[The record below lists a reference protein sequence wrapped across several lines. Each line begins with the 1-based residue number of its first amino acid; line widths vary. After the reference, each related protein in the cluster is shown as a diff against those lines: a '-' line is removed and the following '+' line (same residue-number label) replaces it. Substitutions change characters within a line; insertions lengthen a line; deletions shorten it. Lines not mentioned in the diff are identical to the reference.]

1 MKLIK
6 IRFNWRGKRKVWY
19 PLQTL
24 VFTLT
29 VILIVLCITNVI
41 TTITTKPEITGITEH
56 YVSRGETLWGIYCND
71 YEDVGILWD
80 KFSYQVKNLNGN
92 QTFNEG
98 EIVFLPI
105 YTK

>member
-1 MKLIK
+1 MKTIR
-6 IRFNWRGKRKVWY
+6 IRFTWQERRMVWY

-24 VFTLT
+24 IFILT
-29 VILIVLCITNVI
+29 NILIILCITNII

-56 YVSRGETLWGIYCND
+56 YVSRGETLWGIYNNEYDEVDIC
-71 YEDVGILWD
+71 WD